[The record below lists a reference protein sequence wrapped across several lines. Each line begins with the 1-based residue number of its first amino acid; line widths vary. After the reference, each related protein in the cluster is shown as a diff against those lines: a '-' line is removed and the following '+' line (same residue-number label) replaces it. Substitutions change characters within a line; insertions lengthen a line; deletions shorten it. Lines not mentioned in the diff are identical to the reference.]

1 MFPVRAATPSAQLTP
16 CRLYNHIRTVAFWL
30 DASPLL
36 ADLGLP
42 FRAGIDDIIS
52 LVPLYGDIASG
63 ILQLYQVWLSFV
75 FGVPLQIIGWMVR
88 LLRIATNQH
97 SWQIL
102 NVLLDTVAGIV
113 PIIGDIIDNLFKSNL
128 RNLALLENWLLND
141 QYTAAKYHILLM
153 PESDEFVPG
162 PSARW
167 KGWFGGKVD
176 REEMAARDR
185 ERATG
190 KVRKTRRMGREEGA
204 WEVPVSGGPTQ
215 DGLD

>member
-1 MFPVRAATPSAQLTP
+1 M
-16 CRLYNHIRTVAFWL
+16 
-30 DASPLL
+30 
-36 ADLGLP
+36 
-42 FRAGIDDIIS
+42 
-52 LVPLYGDIASG
+52 
-63 ILQLYQVWLSFV
+63 
-75 FGVPLQIIGWMVR
+75 
-88 LLRIATNQH
+88 
-97 SWQIL
+97 
-102 NVLLDTVAGIV
+102 

-162 PSARW
+162 PSSRW
-167 KGWFGGKVD
+167 RGWFGGKVD

-190 KVRKTRRMGREEGA
+190 KVRKTRRMGREEGG

-215 DGLD
+215 EGLD